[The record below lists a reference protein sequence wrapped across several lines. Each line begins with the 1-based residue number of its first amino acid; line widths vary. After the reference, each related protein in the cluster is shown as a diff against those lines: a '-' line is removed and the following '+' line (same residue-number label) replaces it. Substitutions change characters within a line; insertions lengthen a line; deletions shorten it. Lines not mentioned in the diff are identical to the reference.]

1 LKTLF
6 THLLFRK
13 DDILILDMYAG
24 VEHLG
29 RATVDFVD
37 VMLVVVEPTRRSL
50 GTAAQIKK
58 LANDIGL
65 TQLWLVGNKVRSPE
79 EATFLEAETPGLPLL
94 GTLPADLAVQEAD
107 RLGVAVY
114 HYVPSLRRAAED
126 MASLLVEMVEVTR

>member
-1 LKTLF
+1 MLKTLF

-13 DDILILDMYAG
+13 DDVLLLDMYAG

-37 VMLVVVEPTRRSL
+37 AMIVVVEPTRRSL

-65 TQLWLVGNKVRSPE
+65 RRLYLVGNKVRNE
-79 EATFLEAETPGLPLL
+79 EESKFLEAETPGLPVL
-94 GTLPADLAVQEAD
+94 GFLPADLMVQEAD
-107 RLGVAVY
+107 RLGIPVY
-114 HYVPSLRRAAED
+114 DHVPTLKESAHAIAEKLAAH
-126 MASLLVEMVEVTR
+126 T